1 MITTSEFKDVLDNAV
16 LIRKE
21 LPQCEMTLTE
31 VAVLIVTL
39 EIEKTLKR
47 EALKAL
53 APRRVN
59 VNRV

>member
-1 MITTSEFKDVLDNAV
+1 MITTDEFKEVLDNAV

-31 VAVLIVTL
+31 VAELIVTL
-39 EIEKTLKR
+39 EIAKIMR
-47 EALKAL
+47 SEALRAM

-59 VNRV
+59 IGPG